1 MLAYLAT
8 KAQFLHDAPTI
19 EDLVADA
26 VRRNLGIKVGQNEY
40 QSWRNSLGNAMSHV
54 MRDPAIPDDSVV
66 AVEYRLNGRRFRI
79 DFLVAGLD
87 DSGNE
92 SLVIVEL
99 KQWTDVK
106 HSVLKDH
113 VRTFVGGAERDV
125 PHPSYQAHSYAS
137 HLRQFNEYV
146 YDNDVN
152 VASCAYLHNCTH
164 SDVINDQRFDEQMSH
179 TPVFVKGEIDGVREM
194 IRDRVT
200 TGSDVGLL
208 ERIDSAPVRPSK
220 QLADAAGSMLL
231 GHEEFVLI
239 DDQKTVLEL
248 IVAQATKAQVQKKQV
263 LIIRG
268 GPGTGK
274 SVIAINALARLTS
287 LRMNARYVTPN
298 QAPREV
304 FKEKLKGTR
313 GIDVGDLFSGS
324 GSYTQPEPDQYDV
337 LIVDEA
343 HRLKLRHQ
351 YAKGGVNQIHEIMT
365 AARTTVF
372 FIDEAQ
378 KVTWK
383 DIGEMDAIRE
393 FATEMGAELHE
404 MELKSQFRC
413 SGSDDYMVWLDT
425 TLGLS
430 DDEDSYFS
438 QDRFDFRIVDSPV
451 ELKSLIDEKNAE
463 NGKSR
468 VVAGYCWDW
477 VSKNSPSKADLVLP
491 EFGFEATWNLASHG
505 QGWIIQPDS
514 HEQVGCIHTCQGLEL
529 DYVGVIIGPD
539 LVGREGALVTVPG
552 ARAKTDTSLHGYK
565 KELKQ
570 DPAKATKKADEIIR
584 NTYRTLMSRGMKG
597 CYVWFV
603 DAEAADV
610 FRNRLSL
617 EAKEDAA
624 RT

>member
-1 MLAYLAT
+1 M
-8 KAQFLHDAPTI
+8 KAQFLEDAPTI

-26 VRRNLGIKVGQNEY
+26 VQRNLGIKVGQNEY
-40 QSWRNSLGNAMSHV
+40 QSWRNSLGNAMSNV
-54 MRDPAIPDDSVV
+54 MRDGGIPDDSVV

-87 DSGNE
+87 DSGRE

-113 VRTFVGGAERDV
+113 VRTFIGGAERDV

-146 YDNDVN
+146 YCNDVN
-152 VASCAYLHNCTH
+152 VASCAYLHNC
-164 SDVINDQRFDEQMSH
+164 SQSEVINDLRFRDQLSR

-200 TGSDVGLL
+200 VGTDLGLL
-208 ERIDSAPVRPSK
+208 QRIDTASVRPSK

-239 DDQKTVLEL
+239 DDQKTVLEM
-248 IVAQATKAQVQKKQV
+248 IVAQATKAQIQQKQV
-263 LIIRG
+263 LIIKG

-287 LRMNARYVTPN
+287 VRMNARYVTPN

-304 FKEKLKGTR
+304 FKAKLRGAKGV
-313 GIDVGDLFSGS
+313 DVGDLFSGS
-324 GSYTQPEPDQYDV
+324 GSYTQPEPDQYDI

-351 YAKGGVNQIHEIMT
+351 YAKGGVNQIHELMT

-383 DIGEMDAIRE
+383 DIGEIDAIKE
-393 FATEMGAELHE
+393 FAVAMGAELHE

-430 DDEDSYFS
+430 QDKDIYFS
-438 QDRFDFRIVDSPV
+438 RDQFDFRIVDSPV
-451 ELKSLIDEKNAE
+451 ELKALIDEE
-463 NGKSR
+463 NTKSGKSR

-477 VSKNSPSKADLVLP
+477 VSKNNPSKADLVLP

-539 LVGREGALVTVPG
+539 LVGRDGELVTVPE

-565 KELKQ
+565 KELKENPGLAQ
-570 DPAKATKKADEIIR
+570 AKADEIIR

-597 CYVWFV
+597 CYVWFT
-603 DAEAADV
+603 DSATADY
-610 FRNRLSL
+610 FRSRLPN
-617 EAKEDAA
+617 
-624 RT
+624 

>member
-8 KAQFLHDAPTI
+8 KAQFLEDAPTI
-19 EDLVADA
+19 EDRVADA
-26 VRRNLGIKVGQNEY
+26 VKRKLGIKVGQNEY

-54 MRDPAIPDDSVV
+54 MRDPQIPEDAAV

-87 DSGNE
+87 DIGKE
-92 SLVIVEL
+92 SIVIVEL

-106 HSVLKDH
+106 QSVLKDH

-146 YDNDVN
+146 YENEVK
-152 VASCAYLHNCTH
+152 VTSCAYLHNCTT
-164 SDVINDQRFDEQMSH
+164 STVINDSQFREQLSQ
-179 TPVFVKGEIDGVREM
+179 TPVFLKGEIEGIREL
-194 IRDRVT
+194 IRDQVT
-200 TGSDVGLL
+200 SGGDKDLL
-208 ERIDSAPVRPSK
+208 QRIDSAPVRPSK
-220 QLADAAGSMLL
+220 QLAEAAGSMLL

-239 DDQKTVLEL
+239 DDQKTVLEM
-248 IVAQATKAQVQKKQV
+248 IVAAATKGRVDQKQV
-263 LIIRG
+263 LIVRG

-304 FKEKLKGTR
+304 FKEKLKGAK
-313 GIDVGDLFSGS
+313 GIDIGDLFSGS
-324 GSYTQPEPDQYDV
+324 GSYTQPVPDQYDV

-351 YAKGGVNQIHEIMT
+351 YAKGGVNQIQEIMT
-365 AARTTVF
+365 ASRTTVF

-383 DIGEMDAIRE
+383 DIGEIDAIRE
-393 FATEMGAELHE
+393 FAHNLGAEVQE
-404 MELKSQFRC
+404 AELKSQFRC

-425 TLGLS
+425 SLGLS
-430 DDEDSYFS
+430 DDEESYFS
-438 QDRFDFRIVDSPV
+438 PKRFDFRIVNNPV
-451 ELKSLIDEKNAE
+451 ELKRLIDERNST

-477 VSKNSPSKADLVLP
+477 VSKNNPSKADLVIP
-491 EFGFEATWNLASHG
+491 EYGFEATWNLASHG

-529 DYVGVIIGPD
+529 DYVGVIVGPD
-539 LVGREGALVTVPG
+539 LVVEDGELLTVPD

-565 KELKQ
+565 KEMKE
-570 DPAKATKKADEIIR
+570 DPVKATKKADEIIR

-603 DAEAADV
+603 DPATAE
-610 FRNRLSL
+610 FFQERLSRV
-617 EAKEDAA
+617 ESTNEVIG
-624 RT
+624 

>member
-1 MLAYLAT
+1 MLAYVAT
-8 KAQFLHDAPTI
+8 KARFLEDAPTI
-19 EDLVADA
+19 EDRVADA
-26 VRRNLGIKVGQNEY
+26 VQRELGIKVGLNEY

-54 MRDPAIPDDSVV
+54 MRDPGIPDDVAV

-79 DFLVAGLD
+79 DFLVAGLN
-87 DSGNE
+87 DSGKE

-99 KQWTDVK
+99 KQWTDVE
-106 HSVLKDH
+106 HSLLKDH

-146 YDNDVN
+146 YENDVR
-152 VASCAYLHNCTH
+152 VSSCAYLHNCTSGTVV
-164 SDVINDQRFDEQMSH
+164 SDVRFGEQLSR
-179 TPVFVKGEIDGVREM
+179 TPIFVKGEMEGVREM
-194 IRDRVT
+194 IRDQVSS
-200 TGSDVGLL
+200 GADESLL
-208 ERIDSAPVRPSK
+208 RRIDSAPIRPSK
-220 QLADAAGSMLL
+220 QLAEAASSMLL

-239 DDQKTVLEL
+239 DDQKTVLEM
-248 IVAQATKAQVQKKQV
+248 IVTAASKGQVEEKQV
-263 LIIRG
+263 LIIKG

-304 FKEKLKGTR
+304 FKAKLKGTE
-313 GIDVGDLFSGS
+313 GIDIGDLFSGS

-351 YAKGGVNQIHEIMT
+351 YAKGGVNQIQEIMT

-378 KVTWK
+378 RVTWK
-383 DIGEMDAIRE
+383 DIGEIDAIKD
-393 FATEMGAELHE
+393 FASNLCAEVQEAELR
-404 MELKSQFRC
+404 SQFRC

-425 TLGLS
+425 SLGLS
-430 DDEDSYFS
+430 DDEESYFS
-438 QDRFDFRIVDSPV
+438 TERFDFRILGNPV
-451 ELKSLIDEKNAE
+451 ELMKLINDKNQV

-468 VVAGYCWDW
+468 LVAGYCWDW
-477 VSKNSPSKADLVLP
+477 VSKNSPTKADLVFP
-491 EFGFEATWNLASHG
+491 EHGFSATWNLASHG

-529 DYVGVIIGPD
+529 DYVGVIVGPD
-539 LVGREGALVTVPG
+539 LVVRDGELVSVPE
-552 ARAKTDTSLHGYK
+552 ARARTDTSLHGYK
-565 KELKQ
+565 KELKE
-570 DPAKATKKADEIIR
+570 DHVKATKKADEIIR

-603 DAEAADV
+603 DDAAADF
-610 FRNRLSL
+610 FRRRLSSART
-617 EAKEDAA
+617 AKEV
-624 RT
+624 TT